1 MNKLEIKNLTK
12 IYGKKRANDGITV
25 TLENGVYGLLGPN
38 GVGKTTLMKQITTLI
53 KPDKGEI
60 LYNGKDIFNM
70 DDKYRNI
77 IGYLPQEFGVYKN
90 FTAKQ
95 FLQYVGALK
104 GMSGKNLNSKV
115 NELLELVG
123 LYDVRNKSIGKFSG
137 GMKRRVGIAQV
148 LLNDPKII
156 VLDEPTAGLDP
167 QERNRFRN
175 LIAKI
180 SRDKIIILSTHI
192 ISDIESVAKET
203 IMVKEGKLL
212 MKGTHREILSD
223 MGMELEWAEDGE
235 ICLQKFQESPEGYYD
250 AILMDIRMPRMT
262 GYDATKA
269 IRSLE
274 RSDAS
279 VIPIIAMTADAFSE
293 DIEKCLEC
301 QMNAHIAKP
310 IDIKELT
317 RLLKKYLI

>member
-38 GVGKTTLMKQITTLI
+38 GAGKTTLMKQITTLI

-167 QERNRFRN
+167 QERTRFRN

-180 SRDKIIILSTHI
+180 SRDMIIILSTHI

-223 MGMELEWAEDGE
+223 MNNKVYNISVNNEEE
-235 ICLQKFQESPEGYYD
+235 INRIQEKYKVISIQSD
-250 AILMDIRMPRMT
+250 VDSTILRVVSDTMP
-262 GYDATKA
+262 
-269 IRSLE
+269 
-274 RSDAS
+274 
-279 VIPIIAMTADAFSE
+279 
-293 DIEKCLEC
+293 
-301 QMNAHIAKP
+301 
-310 IDIKELT
+310 KELNVEST
-317 RLLKKYLI
+317 SARFEDVYMFYFDLENAKEV

>member
-38 GVGKTTLMKQITTLI
+38 GAGKTTLMKQITTLI

-223 MGMELEWAEDGE
+223 MNNKVYNISVNNEEE
-235 ICLQKFQESPEGYYD
+235 INRIQEKYKVISIQSD
-250 AILMDIRMPRMT
+250 VDSTILRVVSDTMP
-262 GYDATKA
+262 
-269 IRSLE
+269 
-274 RSDAS
+274 
-279 VIPIIAMTADAFSE
+279 
-293 DIEKCLEC
+293 
-301 QMNAHIAKP
+301 
-310 IDIKELT
+310 KELNVEST
-317 RLLKKYLI
+317 SARFEDVYMFYFDLENAKEV

>member
-1 MNKLEIKNLTK
+1 MNKLEIKDLTK
-12 IYGKKRANDGITV
+12 IYGRKRANDGITV

-38 GVGKTTLMKQITTLI
+38 GAGKTTLMKQITTLI

-60 LYNGKDIFNM
+60 LYNGEDIFNM
-70 DDKYRNI
+70 DDKYRDL

-90 FTAKQ
+90 FTAKH

-104 GMSGKNLNSKV
+104 GMNGKILNSKV
-115 NELLELVG
+115 DELLELVG
-123 LYDVRNKSIGKFSG
+123 LYDVRNKAIGKFSG

-167 QERNRFRN
+167 QERTRFRN

-180 SRDKIIILSTHI
+180 SRDKVIILSTHI

-203 IMVKEGKLL
+203 IMIKKGKLL

-223 MGMELEWAEDGE
+223 MTNKVYNISVNDESEINRIQDKYKVVSIQRDINSTILRVVSDTIPKEINVEPTSARFEDVYMFYFDLEN
-235 ICLQKFQESPEGYYD
+235 S
-250 AILMDIRMPRMT
+250 
-262 GYDATKA
+262 
-269 IRSLE
+269 
-274 RSDAS
+274 
-279 VIPIIAMTADAFSE
+279 
-293 DIEKCLEC
+293 
-301 QMNAHIAKP
+301 
-310 IDIKELT
+310 KEV
-317 RLLKKYLI
+317 

>member
-38 GVGKTTLMKQITTLI
+38 GAGKTTLMKQITTLI

-148 LLNDPKII
+148 LLNDPRII

-167 QERNRFRN
+167 QERTRFRN

-203 IMVKEGKLL
+203 IMVKEGKLI

-223 MGMELEWAEDGE
+223 MNNKVYNIRVNNEEEINRIQEKYKVISIQSDVDSTILRVVSDTMPKELNV
-235 ICLQKFQESPEGYYD
+235 ESTS
-250 AILMDIRMPRMT
+250 AR
-262 GYDATKA
+262 
-269 IRSLE
+269 
-274 RSDAS
+274 
-279 VIPIIAMTADAFSE
+279 FE
-293 DIEKCLEC
+293 DIYMFYFDLE
-301 QMNAHIAKP
+301 NA
-310 IDIKELT
+310 KEV
-317 RLLKKYLI
+317 

>member
-1 MNKLEIKNLTK
+1 MNKLEIKDLTK
-12 IYGKKRANDGITV
+12 IYGRKRANDGITV

-38 GVGKTTLMKQITTLI
+38 GAGKTTLMKQITTLI

-60 LYNGKDIFNM
+60 LYNGEDIFNM
-70 DDKYRNI
+70 DDKYRDL

-90 FTAKQ
+90 FTAKH

-104 GMSGKNLNSKV
+104 GMNCKILNSKV
-115 NELLELVG
+115 DELLELVG
-123 LYDVRNKSIGKFSG
+123 LYDVRNKAIGKFSG

-167 QERNRFRN
+167 QERTRFRN

-180 SRDKIIILSTHI
+180 SRDKVIILSTHI

-203 IMVKEGKLL
+203 IMIKKGKLL

-223 MGMELEWAEDGE
+223 MTNKVYNISVNDESEINRIQDKYKVVSIQRDVNSTILRVVSDTIPKEINVEPTSARFEDVYMFYFDLEN
-235 ICLQKFQESPEGYYD
+235 S
-250 AILMDIRMPRMT
+250 
-262 GYDATKA
+262 
-269 IRSLE
+269 
-274 RSDAS
+274 
-279 VIPIIAMTADAFSE
+279 
-293 DIEKCLEC
+293 
-301 QMNAHIAKP
+301 
-310 IDIKELT
+310 KEV
-317 RLLKKYLI
+317 